1 MRCNTGSWRCC
12 RAITRTC
19 SWSAD
24 PDQTIYSWRGAD
36 VKLLLDFDK
45 RFPGTR
51 TIMMLENHRSV
62 PQVLAVANS
71 LIAKNHMRIPKDLV
85 AARRSFGPTVWH
97 HAVSPQPKRRGS
109 PKAWPHCMARGL
121 LIAIWRCCIA
131 RIMHRGRSKRRF

>member
-1 MRCNTGSWRCC
+1 M
-12 RAITRTC
+12 
-19 SWSAD
+19 
-24 PDQTIYSWRGAD
+24 
-36 VKLLLDFDK
+36 KLLLDFDK
-45 RFPGTR
+45 RFPGTH

-97 HAVSPQPKRRGS
+97 HAVSPQAEAAWIA
-109 PKAWPHCMARGL
+109 KAWLHCIARGL

-131 RIMHRGRSKRRF
+131 RITHRVRSRRRF